1 MRTLLIK
8 ITFLFYSQKFGS
20 RKKAQHAHFSPQVS
34 PNKSNGKSAS
44 SSHEISSTQSQEI
57 EQKSKFESHTKI
69 FPKGQDSDYRKLS
82 PQNSI
87 IESVKTKPSG
97 DQNESEAEKS
107 NTDSKIVIGKSVISG
122 QIRTGWL

>member
-57 EQKSKFESHTKI
+57 EQKSKYDHAE
-69 FPKGQDSDYRKLS
+69 LS
-82 PQNSI
+82 PQAFH
-87 IESVKTKPSG
+87 EKTTV
-97 DQNESEAEKS
+97 DEITQVA
-107 NTDSKIVIGKSVISG
+107 
-122 QIRTGWL
+122 